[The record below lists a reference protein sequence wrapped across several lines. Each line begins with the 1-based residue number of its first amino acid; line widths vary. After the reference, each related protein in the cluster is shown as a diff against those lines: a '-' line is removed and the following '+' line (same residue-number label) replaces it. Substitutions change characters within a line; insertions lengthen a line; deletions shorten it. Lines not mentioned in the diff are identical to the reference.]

1 MNALHNRIILTGAVA
16 LALSLLGCERT
27 AEYDT
32 TSSKPGS
39 TATDQSAAAPST
51 APSESST
58 SAKAV
63 VEDSVITGKVKA
75 ALLTDPDV
83 KSTDITVD
91 TKQGVVQLGGVAQS
105 KVQADKA
112 VSVARAIEGVY
123 SVENNIS
130 VKGEWSISSKP
141 WSLMKR
147 KGDQPCCNYQLY
159 FCNR

>member
-39 TATDQSAAAPST
+39 TATDQSAAAPLAAPST

-75 ALLTDPDV
+75 ALLTDPDI

-112 VSVARAIEGVY
+112 VSVARTIEGVN

-130 VKGEWSISSKP
+130 VKG
-141 WSLMKR
+141 
-147 KGDQPCCNYQLY
+147 
-159 FCNR
+159 